1 MKHRFKKIL
10 AAVLSASLCV
20 PALPTTAIHA
30 AEPDNAAIVWTD
42 AENISATQISEDERV
57 INFNEEWKFYL
68 GDSTTAQNKDFIDAS
83 WDEIN
88 LPHDFSIF
96 QDFTPTGEAESG
108 FLPGGTGWY
117 RKKFSLP
124 ESFADKSVV
133 LNFDGAYKDTYVYVN
148 GTKVGEHHY
157 GYTPFA
163 FDISEYLTCDNM
175 TENIIAVKVVNQLP
189 SSRWYSGSGIYR
201 DVTLIVTNPVHVDV
215 NGTYVTTP
223 KLAESS
229 GSDGTVNI
237 AADIKN
243 DNTSA
248 ADITVRNTIFEKNS
262 STSAATVETEA
273 SVAAGE
279 TKSVTATAKVAN
291 PKLWSTKIPNLYTV
305 RTEVLQAGKVIDTY
319 ETEFGFKWYEFA
331 DNTGFK
337 LNGENMK
344 INGVCMHHDQGA
356 LGAAAYHDAI
366 YRQMSTLKNM
376 GVNTIRVTHNPAAAV
391 LVDVCNELGLL
402 VIEEAFDGWGLPKN
416 GNSNDFSV
424 YFDENL
430 TEDNQIIG
438 GKTTMTWAEFA
449 IKSMVKRD
457 RNDASIIMWSL
468 CNEVSEGAGNNYTW
482 GETTDKL
489 IRWIQEV
496 DTAHLPTSG
505 SNRRSFDD
513 VVAPVNQK
521 IFEAGGVVGYNY
533 GDVNWMNTAHG
544 RYPVMLWS
552 ETASAIN
559 SRGIYTSQGSGANAD
574 GKYHLTSYDKSCV
587 GWGKTAHASMYPT
600 LSNDYIAGE
609 CVWTG
614 FDYIG
619 EPTPWNG
626 TGSGDGGRGSIPN
639 SSYFGIVETTGFPKD
654 NYYLYRSQWNHDA
667 NTLHLVTAWDPDNKM
682 DTDGKTPVWVYSNA
696 AKVELYLNDQKIGT
710 ATRKDLSSTTTTAG
724 HVRYEY
730 TTVSDNSSI
739 CTTTSGN
746 GDESLYSVFN
756 VAFTAG
762 TISAKAYDENNQE
775 ITNTCEGKTSV
786 STPGAANKL
795 IASKNKDSID
805 ADGSSLS
812 YITVDVT
819 DANGNLKTTADN
831 QINFTLT
838 GEGEIVGVD
847 NGDQA
852 TVDKYQQNSVLTDSK
867 TATIKAYAGKALV
880 IVRST
885 KNSGSFTL
893 NAASNGLTGASVT
906 VQTDSVGDSTG
917 AAIKSYTMSRHCY
930 LPVGSTSS
938 DVKLPETVKALLTDG
953 TEKTLNV
960 NWTDFDYSNLAVKGN
975 YNVIGTITNAEQTI
989 NIFVVLHVYDEI
1001 IGVQNHSLCTAPNT
1015 MPTLPTVCMSYD
1027 VDGDAFGEYPVTWDL
1042 TGITAN
1048 TFANMNDIITINGTV
1063 TIFGNDYEAQASVRV
1078 AEPNISYENVGT
1090 SRDHL
1095 TDNAYENGS
1104 KTTNGVKSYDDNL
1117 LAVTDGSKK
1126 DDGSSGSRWS
1136 DWGHKSGSA
1145 QTNLQIAMDW
1155 ATATTTDRIDLYTGK
1170 DGVLNGAGPA
1180 TSVKFEYALTSNY
1193 NETTKMLD
1201 AEWIEIPHAEPTP
1214 ITGIDL
1220 GQYTEGKSYKLN
1232 ELINPQAIRIT
1243 FGHDGGKFL
1252 VVNEIEIMQPTYTY
1266 DLNTNAALSSVTIN
1280 EKTITFNNTAT
1291 EYDVDVSSIDISDIT
1306 FENPENAAVTLLQLN
1321 NKTVKIISASE
1332 DGQQTKTYT
1341 LQATQENIKQDLL
1354 DLLKE
1359 YKKLKEEDYT
1369 AESYEPF
1376 ISLIEEI
1383 EQDIDSYSEAEI
1395 QTKMEEL
1402 KDAYKNLEKSEEPN
1416 PPSETKAE
1424 LLKKLEQYKKLDA
1437 SLYTE
1442 ESYQELEDLIA
1453 EIEQDIDIYT
1463 ESELQAKLTEL
1474 ENARKNLKPLDVTAE
1489 LRDKLEQYK
1498 SLTKED
1504 YTEESY
1510 QNLQDLIETIES
1522 EMDSYTEEEI
1532 QTALEDLEAAY
1543 KALEKADDPN
1553 PSKPDKNELQAK
1565 LDEYKKL
1572 DKKLFTPASYE
1583 KLQSLIKEIEEQIDN
1598 LSAEEIEA
1606 KLAELEKCKEA
1617 LVPDEPKA
1625 STISTLKAKIQSCQ
1639 TTYATAAYNTL
1650 KPLVTSISS
1659 TMNTL
1664 SESQLQAKLKELN
1677 TKMNGLLTK
1686 ATLNRLQG
1694 KINSY
1699 SALKRTNYTTASYN
1713 TLLNL
1718 INQTKRVINTYTTE
1732 KQATSQIA
1740 ALDNAYKK
1748 LQKYVPPAPTLEE
1761 GDSIT
1766 TGNVEYEV
1774 IDVAKRTVSATLAS
1788 KKATKVT
1795 IKDTVTI
1802 NNIECTVV
1810 QIPDNAFKTGAKKL
1824 KSVTIGKNIV
1834 SIGKN
1839 AFNGCKK
1846 LNKITFNNSNVKFG
1860 KKAFSKTNSKI
1871 TVKVKGLKKSKRNAF
1886 KKKLTNAGMSK
1897 KVKIK

>member
-20 PALPTTAIHA
+20 PALPTAAIHA

-117 RKKFSLP
+117 RKKLSLP
-124 ESFADKSVV
+124 ESFSDKSVV

-243 DNTSA
+243 DNTAA

-489 IRWIQEV
+489 IRWIREV

-559 SRGIYTSQGSGANAD
+559 SRGIYTSQESGANAD
-574 GKYHLTSYDKSCV
+574 GKYHLTSYDTSRV

-626 TGSGDGGRGSIPN
+626 TGSGDGRRGSIPN

-710 ATRKDLSSTTTTAG
+710 ATRKDLSSTTTAAG

-730 TTVSDNSSI
+730 TTESNNSSI
-739 CTTTSGN
+739 CTTASGN
-746 GDESLYSVFN
+746 GDQSLYSVFN

-795 IASKNKDSID
+795 IASTDKDSID

-831 QINFTLT
+831 QINFTLI

-906 VQTDSVGDSTG
+906 VQTDSVGTSTG

-930 LPVGSTSS
+930 LPVDSTSS

-960 NWTDFDYSNLAVKGN
+960 NWADYDDSILNTKGN
-975 YNVIGTITNAEQTI
+975 YTI
-989 NIFVVLHVYDEI
+989 NGSMANENEIINVFVILHVYDEI

-1027 VDGDAFGEYPVTWDL
+1027 IDGDAFVEYPVTWDL
-1042 TGITAN
+1042 TGITTD
-1048 TFANMNDIITINGTV
+1048 TFATMNNIIKLNGTV
-1063 TIFGNDYEAQASVRV
+1063 SILGKIFETQASVRV
-1078 AEPNISYENVGT
+1078 AEPNVTYENVAKD
-1090 SRDHL
+1090 RDHL
-1095 TDNAYENGS
+1095 TDNAFENGT
-1104 KTTNGVKSYDDNL
+1104 KTNADGSKSYDDNL
-1117 LAVTDGSKK
+1117 LTLTDTNRK
-1126 DDGSSGSRWS
+1126 DNNPNGLGHWS
-1136 DWGHKSGSA
+1136 DWGHRA
-1145 QTNLQIAMDW
+1145 TEQTNIKIAMDW
-1155 ATATTTDRIDLYTGK
+1155 ATATTTNLIDIYYINTSTK
-1170 DGVLNGAGPA
+1170 DP
-1180 TSVKFEYALTSNY
+1180 TIKFEYATTSNY
-1193 NETTKMLD
+1193 DEEDKFLKSSAWQTIEHTKLGD
-1201 AEWIEIPHAEPTP
+1201 SPEQVSGSK
-1214 ITGIDL
+1214 GIRYQL
-1220 GQYTEGKSYKLN
+1220 S
-1232 ELINPQAIRIT
+1232 ELINPQALCIT
-1243 FGHDGGKFL
+1243 FGHPTNTFIGIT
-1252 VVNEIEIMQPTYTY
+1252 EIEVLQPTYTY
-1266 DLNTNAALSSVTIN
+1266 DLNTNAALSGVTIN

-1291 EYDVDVSSIDISDIT
+1291 EYDVDVSSIDIRDIT

-1321 NKTVKIISASE
+1321 NKTIKIISASE

-1359 YKKLKEEDYT
+1359 YQKLKEEDYT

-1383 EQDIDSYSEAEI
+1383 EQNIDSYSEADI
-1395 QTKMEEL
+1395 QTKMDEL
-1402 KDAYKNLEKSEEPN
+1402 KDAYKNLETVEDPN
-1416 PPSETKAE
+1416 PPSETKTE
-1424 LLKKLEQYKKLDA
+1424 LLKKLEQYQKLDA

-1442 ESYQELEDLIA
+1442 ESYQKLKNLMD
-1453 EIEQDIDIYT
+1453 EIEQNIDTYT
-1463 ESELQAKLTEL
+1463 ESELQEKLTEL
-1474 ENARKNLKPLDVTAE
+1474 DNARNNLKPLDATAE

-1510 QNLQDLIETIES
+1510 QKLQDLIKTIES
-1522 EMDSYTEEEI
+1522 EMDSYTEDQI
-1532 QTALEDLEAAY
+1532 QTALTDLEKAY
-1543 KALEKADDPN
+1543 NALEKVEDPN
-1553 PSKPDKNELQAK
+1553 PPKPDKNELQAK
-1565 LDEYKKL
+1565 LDEYKQL

-1583 KLQSLIKEIEEQIDN
+1583 KLQNLIKEIEGQIDD

-1606 KLAELEKCKEA
+1606 KLAELEECKEA
-1617 LVPDEPKA
+1617 LVPDEPKT
-1625 STISTLKAKIQSCQ
+1625 STINTLKDRIQYCQ
-1639 TTYATAAYNTL
+1639 KTYATAAYNTL

-1718 INQTKRVINTYTTE
+1718 INQTKRMINTYTTE
-1732 KQATSQIA
+1732 KQAASQIT

-1774 IDVAKRTVSATLAS
+1774 IDAAKRTVSATLAS

-1846 LNKITFNNSNVKFG
+1846 LNKITFNNSNVKFS